1 MGKFNHISNTTYYV
15 LFLSFLLSAV
25 DTMPIYYES
34 WSRTCD
40 EVGLHFPIDRFYD
53 TAGMRV
59 VDIFKL
65 LIDEQQKPHLC
76 PIECEKKK
84 KYHHADIEKEGKC
97 AGPVDVVVEI
107 AKQYKGKI
115 PLAVASSGWRDH
127 VIKGLER
134 VGILSLFDTVV
145 TADEDEVE
153 RGKPHP
159 DIFLIAAKRLNV
171 DPEHCIGFEDAD
183 FGIQALTSAKY
194 LYSCDVRKMFNYPRN
209 IEKRMAEE
217 K

>member
-1 MGKFNHISNTTYYV
+1 MGDLTQMYFFSVIFTFT
-15 LFLSFLLSAV
+15 V

-53 TAGMRV
+53 TAGMPV

-65 LIDEQQKPHLC
+65 LIEEQQKHHLC
-76 PIECEKKK
+76 PMQCEKKK
-84 KYHHADIEKEGKC
+84 KNHHADIEKEGKR

-107 AKQYKGKI
+107 AKRYKGKI

-127 VIKGLER
+127 VITGLER
-134 VGILSLFDTVV
+134 VGILSLFDTIV
-145 TADEDEVE
+145 TADEDEVA

-159 DIFLIAAKRLNV
+159 DIFLVAAKRLNV

-183 FGIQALTSAKY
+183 FGIQALTSANY
-194 LYSCDVRKMFNYPRN
+194 LYSCDVRKMFDYPRN
-209 IEKRMAEE
+209 IEKRMIE
-217 K
+217 KK